1 MPVKITEDLYEYEVG
16 DAAWIYVGASDAVE
30 GTVIAVVNLV
40 PQGRQYVIAI
50 PTASDEFLEIRDG
63 YKLHMQPTNP
73 KIKVIADLIN
83 NYISK
88 RNFSPWSEGH
98 LMAVATLIL
107 EEL

>member
-1 MPVKITEDLYEYEVG
+1 MPVKITEDLYEYEV
-16 DAAWIYVGASDAVE
+16 DDVAWIYVGAGDAVE
-30 GTVIAVVNLV
+30 GTVVAVVNLV

-83 NYISK
+83 SYMMR
-88 RNFSPWSEGH
+88 RNVPPWEEKH
-98 LMAVATLIL
+98 VMAVATLIL